1 MLHFTP
7 FAPFFLLLVVIA
19 CCGIRGWMVAVGASA
34 FIQSAAPI
42 LIAAGG
48 RDSGLIPAYGLM
60 FIGIGHV
67 VWLQLQRR
75 AGPPRPR
82 DASTTPILWLMA
94 FTLLGV
100 IGAAL
105 LPRIFE
111 GHARVLAPAFGLD
124 TGFTERVHPSG
135 RNFIQSIYLLCN
147 LGLVLICRWAIRTG
161 LVSLRLA
168 LRALAYGACL
178 SAVIGLYQVA
188 AFQLGWPWPSDV
200 INSNS
205 GVGQL
210 YRQTA
215 FGIQRMSA
223 TFLEPSLTGFHFVSA
238 FALFGIGLRYRVVG
252 WMLIFCLL
260 ISTSS
265 SAYAGLLLLFPV
277 AILIYARQA
286 DGRAALMLT
295 VFALTLG
302 SAWVVDQVW
311 MDGAI
316 SSAFLTNKLS
326 STSGIDRT
334 RTAQVALDTARDS
347 WGLGVG
353 AGSSRVSGL
362 PMTLLSTMGVPG
374 LICIAGFLI
383 SLIRAC
389 LARRDAAGNAFALA
403 IAALVIVWSLSIPDL
418 ALPYAWILCGLACG
432 LLSLP
437 AGSSVTVPRTG
448 STPIAGLAEGAV
460 YGL

>member
-1 MLHFTP
+1 
-7 FAPFFLLLVVIA
+7 
-19 CCGIRGWMVAVGASA
+19 
-34 FIQSAAPI
+34 
-42 LIAAGG
+42 
-48 RDSGLIPAYGLM
+48 
-60 FIGIGHV
+60 
-67 VWLQLQRR
+67 
-75 AGPPRPR
+75 
-82 DASTTPILWLMA
+82 
-94 FTLLGV
+94 
-100 IGAAL
+100 
-105 LPRIFE
+105 
-111 GHARVLAPAFGLD
+111 
-124 TGFTERVHPSG
+124 
-135 RNFIQSIYLLCN
+135 
-147 LGLVLICRWAIRTG
+147 
-161 LVSLRLA
+161 
-168 LRALAYGACL
+168 
-178 SAVIGLYQVA
+178 
-188 AFQLGWPWPSDV
+188 
-200 INSNS
+200 
-205 GVGQL
+205 
-210 YRQTA
+210 
-215 FGIQRMSA
+215 
-223 TFLEPSLTGFHFVSA
+223 
-238 FALFGIGLRYRVVG
+238 
-252 WMLIFCLL
+252 
-260 ISTSS
+260 
-265 SAYAGLLLLFPV
+265 
-277 AILIYARQA
+277 
-286 DGRAALMLT
+286 MLT